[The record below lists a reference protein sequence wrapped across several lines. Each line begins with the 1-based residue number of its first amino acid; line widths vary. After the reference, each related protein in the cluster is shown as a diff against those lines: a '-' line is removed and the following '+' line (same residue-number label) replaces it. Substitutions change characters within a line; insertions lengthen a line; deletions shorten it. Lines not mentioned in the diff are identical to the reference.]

1 MIDII
6 FQSSLFGLTLTF
18 GVFII
23 MSAINRRTGSPI
35 LNPVLLTILTIVA
48 VLLIFN
54 IPLQSYLNGTKIITM
69 MLTPSTALLAYSIYK
84 QLPLLKKYFLPI
96 VLGCLAGSA
105 ASMTSVYLLCRM
117 LGLSDTLT
125 YTMVP
130 KSVTTPIAMEISAQL
145 GGIPSVT
152 VAIVVLTGIFGNIL
166 APILIKVLRIK
177 NRIAAGVGI
186 GCSSHAG
193 GTSKA
198 MEIGD
203 VEGAMSGV
211 SIGIAGIITVV
222 LAMFVPH

>member
-54 IPLQSYLNGTKIITM
+54 IPLQSYLDGTKIITM
-69 MLTPSTALLAYSIYK
+69 MLTPTTALLAYSIYK

-130 KSVTTPIAMEISAQL
+130 KSVTTPIAMELSAQL

-166 APILIKVLRIK
+166 APILIKVLHIK